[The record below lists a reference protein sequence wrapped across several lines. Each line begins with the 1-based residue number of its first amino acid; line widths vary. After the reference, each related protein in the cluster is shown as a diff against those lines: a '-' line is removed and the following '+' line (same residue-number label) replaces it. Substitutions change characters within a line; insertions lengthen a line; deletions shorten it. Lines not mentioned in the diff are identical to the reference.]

1 MIIHKCF
8 YGERSQ
14 FRGGIMER
22 QNPLHAAPM

>member
-1 MIIHKCF
+1 MITHKCF

-14 FRGGIMER
+14 FSGGHVEK